1 MPSDVKPASGG
12 GRDKTRRGDPAS
24 EHPPLDEL
32 QAELFLLL
40 DRYALAPSPG
50 LAGGVAAQLQRM
62 LEHPLMSLFPELQ
75 RNCAASLNRW
85 RLRGG
90 FENGRRVDVVH

>member
-1 MPSDVKPASGG
+1 MPSEGKARAGQGREASPVS
-12 GRDKTRRGDPAS
+12 D
-24 EHPPLDEL
+24 HPPLDEL

-40 DRYALAPSPG
+40 DRYAISPSPG
-50 LAGGVAAQLQRM
+50 LAGAVAAQLQRM

-90 FENGRRVDVVH
+90 FETGRTAGAVH

>member
-1 MPSDVKPASGG
+1 MPSEGKARAGERQEVRPVSD
-12 GRDKTRRGDPAS
+12 
-24 EHPPLDEL
+24 HPPLDEL
-32 QAELFLLL
+32 QAELFVLL
-40 DRYALAPSPG
+40 DRYAISPSPG
-50 LAGGVAAQLQRM
+50 LAGGVATQLQRM

-90 FENGRRVDVVH
+90 FETDRAAGAVH

>member
-1 MPSDVKPASGG
+1 MPSERKAAPG
-12 GRDKTRRGDPAS
+12 GRRDPAS
-24 EHPPLDEL
+24 DHPPLDEL

-40 DRYALAPSPG
+40 DHYAHAPSPG
-50 LAGGVAAQLQRM
+50 LAGVVATQLQRM

-90 FENGRRVDVVH
+90 FEAEAAPAAVH